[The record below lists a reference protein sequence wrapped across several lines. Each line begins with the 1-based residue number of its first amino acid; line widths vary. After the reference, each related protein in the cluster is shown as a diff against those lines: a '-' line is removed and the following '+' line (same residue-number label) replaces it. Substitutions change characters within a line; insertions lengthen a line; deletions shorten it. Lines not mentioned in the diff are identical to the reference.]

1 MSIFQSKKGGEFK
14 DYQKV
19 RDFEEIVKDLIS
31 ASFEVITEIELIKL
45 ELTTLVAINV
55 ILKTDELCE
64 RDNVISNDEV
74 LRQLAVALNNNK
86 DKSRGDV
93 LSSLLRKGIL

>member
-1 MSIFQSKKGGEFK
+1 MK
-14 DYQKV
+14 
-19 RDFEEIVKDLIS
+19 IS
-31 ASFEVITEIELIKL
+31 
-45 ELTTLVAINV
+45 VAIKV

-74 LRQLAVALNNNK
+74 LRQLAVALNK

-93 LSSLLRKGIL
+93 LASLLRKRYPVAMIDEFQDTDPVQFAILANCI